1 MRTDNFHISREKIS
15 FRERVE
21 KSSTH
26 SRNRKSET
34 NQNAQKSN
42 PIKLE
47 IKLQLKCKTMI
58 P

>member
-1 MRTDNFHISREKIS
+1 MRTDNFHISSEKIS
-15 FRERVE
+15 FQERVE

-42 PIKLE
+42 PIKLN
-47 IKLQLKCKTMI
+47 IK
-58 P
+58 